1 MRNGPYR
8 APVPELVEVEAYRLL
23 AERTVGRMISRVVAP
38 DAWFLKRGAD
48 AALLTATLGGARIT
62 ATGRVGKLL
71 LLTVE
76 AAANAP
82 GGSPFESRRADARH
96 RAETQLGLR
105 FGMTGR
111 LIVDGRAAVESL
123 LYSSDRDEP
132 GWDRFA
138 LEFADGGSLRMRD
151 PRRLGGVEL
160 DPDVQRLG
168 PDARTITRLELR
180 RAFLGSMT
188 PVKARLLDQSRVA
201 GIGNLIGD
209 EVLWRARIAPDRP
222 ACSLSANAVRR
233 MHVCIGEVVE
243 MLIERG
249 GSHLGD
255 LMPERHPGGSCPLDG
270 APLLSA
276 TLGGRTT
283 WWCPRHQR

>member
-1 MRNGPYR
+1 M
-8 APVPELVEVEAYRLL
+8 PELVEVEAYRLL
-23 AERTVGRMISRVVAP
+23 AERAVGRMISQVLAP
-38 DAWFLKRGAD
+38 DAWFLKRGTD
-48 AALLTATLGGARIT
+48 AALLRVTLEGARIT

-76 AAANAP
+76 AAERAP
-82 GGSPFESRRADARH
+82 GGSPFESRCADAH
-96 RAETQLGLR
+96 HSSGTHLGLR

-111 LIVDGRAAVESL
+111 LIIDGQAAVESL

-138 LEFADGGSLRMRD
+138 IEFADGGSLRMRD

-160 DPDVQRLG
+160 DPDLQRLG

-180 RAFLGSMT
+180 RAFVGSTT

-209 EVLWRARIAPDRP
+209 EVLWRARVAPDRP
-222 ACSLSANAVRR
+222 AGSLSADAVRR
-233 MHVCIGEVVE
+233 VHACIGEVVE

-255 LMPERHPGGSCPLDG
+255 LMPERHPGGSCPRDG
-270 APLLSA
+270 ASLRSA

>member
-1 MRNGPYR
+1 MRDGPYR
-8 APVPELVEVEAYRLL
+8 GRVPELVEVEAYRLL
-23 AERTVGRMISRVVAP
+23 AERAVGRSISQVLAP

-48 AALLTATLGGARIT
+48 AALLKATLEGARIT
-62 ATGRVGKLL
+62 AASPVGKLL

-76 AAANAP
+76 AAERTS
-82 GGSPFESRRADARH
+82 GGSPFESRCADARH
-96 RAETQLGLR
+96 RSETQLGLR

-111 LIVDGRAAVESL
+111 LIVDGHAAVESL

-132 GWDRFA
+132 DWDRFA

-151 PRRLGGVEL
+151 PRRLGGVDL

-168 PDARTITRLELR
+168 PDALTITRLELR
-180 RAFLGSMT
+180 RAFAGSAT

-209 EVLWRARIAPDRP
+209 EVLWQARIAPHRP
-222 ACSLSANAVRR
+222 AGSLSARAVLR
-233 MHVCIGEVVE
+233 MHACIGEVVE

-255 LMPERHPGGSCPLDG
+255 LMPERHRGGSCPLDG

-276 TLGGRTT
+276 ALGGRTT
-283 WWCPRHQR
+283 WWCPRHPP